1 MFLKLRMSRIWIQK
15 LAQKAF
21 GQKLR
26 HADILASHPFD
37 VFVET
42 IIFGIFVVS
51 VLSLQSIQ
59 WTETIFQFS
68 GVVKKLFQFFFSPT
82 SDATTET
89 DTSVVPEPN
98 KERLG
103 RESNGLQRQTVVQ
116 VLHLDKQPTTIF
128 FGCRQATQWFFFST
142 LFVIAA
148 SNPFFWSLLGQDSNP
163 VTPNILSAIV
173 IAN

>member
-1 MFLKLRMSRIWIQK
+1 MIAKVDP
-15 LAQKAF
+15 KAF

-42 IIFGIFVVS
+42 IIFGILLFRCRYNRYNGPKQFFNS
-51 VLSLQSIQ
+51 PELSKSY
-59 WTETIFQFS
+59 FN
-68 GVVKKLFQFFFSPT
+68 FFFSPT

-128 FGCRQATQWFFFST
+128 FGRVDFFINSFCHGGVKS
-142 LFVIAA
+142 
-148 SNPFFWSLLGQDSNP
+148 FFGRCSAGIRTSDSN
-163 VTPNILSAIV
+163 
-173 IAN
+173 